1 MKKFFLVI
9 FLLGLFSL
17 AGILYWFYDSAK
29 SVSKNENFQNFVI
42 EKGTSANLIGQ
53 NLQKEGLIKSPIA
66 LKIYLKISGL
76 SSSLQKGEF
85 RLSPSMNLFQIVDAL
100 QKSPIEV
107 WTTIPEGLRHEE
119 IALRF
124 AQNLNKNE
132 EFVDEF
138 ISLSKSKEGYLF
150 PDTYLFSK
158 EVSAKVVVD
167 KMLSNFESKTKNLN
181 LTYDQIILSSLLE
194 RETKTDLERPIVAG
208 IILNRLN
215 NNWPLQIDAS
225 VQYGIGNSKNWWP
238 ILSLEDL
245 NSSSPYNTYKLTGYP
260 PTPIANAGL
269 SSLKATTNPES
280 SDYFF
285 YIHDPSGQIHY
296 AKTLGE
302 HNANIKKYLGK

>member
-1 MKKFFLVI
+1 M
-9 FLLGLFSL
+9 